1 MHLFIICM
9 QAATGMREQAMT
21 ALLQIAGD
29 SLTSA
34 DTNTLVTVAQATE
47 NLIANPQ
54 QISASLMVSIEVS
67 LWMIFRE

>member
-1 MHLFIICM
+1 M